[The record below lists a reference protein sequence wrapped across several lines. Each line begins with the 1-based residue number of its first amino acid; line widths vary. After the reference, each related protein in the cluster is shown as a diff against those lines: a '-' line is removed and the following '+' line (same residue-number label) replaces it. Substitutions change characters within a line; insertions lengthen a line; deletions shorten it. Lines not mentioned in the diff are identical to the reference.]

1 MSDLQHTLETLGRG
15 ARQAARSLAVAS
27 AAQKNRLLQS
37 LAGTLGQRRAAIAA
51 ANALDL
57 AAGRDAGLSSAMLDR
72 LELTPS
78 RIDAMIRGVTD
89 VIGLPDP
96 VGEVLKAWTLPN
108 GLEMKKVRV
117 PIGVIGIIYE
127 SRPNVT
133 VDAAIL
139 CLKTGNAVILRG
151 GKEAFHTNQELGACI
166 RAAAEAAG
174 LPAAAC
180 AVVPTTDREAIPVLC
195 RMDRWIDLMIPR
207 GGHGLI
213 ETVVSNARMPVLKHF
228 HGVCHIYIHE
238 QADPGLAEAV
248 AVNAKVQR
256 PGTCNAAETL
266 LIDRAA
272 APALLPRLAA
282 ALRARGVRLLGD
294 AEAGRVLGEE
304 LAAPENWETEYLDL
318 VMAVKVVAGLD
329 EAVDHIETHG
339 SHHTDAIVTRDGSVA
354 EAFLARVDSAAV
366 FWNAST
372 RLNDGG
378 EFGFGAEI
386 GISTDKLHARGPM
399 ALEELTSYKYQ
410 GRGTGQ
416 IRA

>member
-1 MSDLQHTLETLGRG
+1 MSDLQHTLESLGRE
-15 ARQAARSLAVAS
+15 ARLAARALATAPTDQKNLLLHSLA
-27 AAQKNRLLQS
+27 QELDR
-37 LAGTLGQRRAAIAA
+37 QRPAITA
-51 ANALDL
+51 ANGLDL
-57 AAGRDAGLSSAMLDR
+57 QAGRAAGLSPAMLDR
-72 LELTPS
+72 LELTPQ
-78 RIDAMIRGVTD
+78 RIDAMIQGVHD
-89 VIGLPDP
+89 VIALPDP
-96 VGEVLKAWTLPN
+96 VGETLKSWTLPN
-108 GLEMKKVRV
+108 GLALRKVRV

-151 GKEAFHTNQELGACI
+151 GKEAFHSNQALGLCL
-166 RAAAEAAG
+166 RAAAQAAG
-174 LPAAAC
+174 LPPAAC
-180 AVVPTTDREAIPVLC
+180 AIVPTTDREAIPALC
-195 RMDRWIDLMIPR
+195 RMDRWIDLLIPR

-213 ETVVSNARMPVLKHF
+213 ETVVSHARMPVLKHF

-238 QADPGLAEAV
+238 KANPALAESITL
-248 AVNAKVQR
+248 NAKTQR

-266 LIDRAA
+266 LIDRAI
-272 APALLPRLAA
+272 APTLLPRLAA
-282 ALRARGVRLLGD
+282 TLRAQSVRLLGEPES
-294 AEAGRVLGEE
+294 ARLLGEP
-304 LAAPENWETEYLDL
+304 LPAPENWTTEYLDL
-318 VMAVKVVAGLD
+318 VLAIKIVAGLD
-329 EAVDHIETHG
+329 EAIDHIETHG
-339 SHHTDAIVTRDGSVA
+339 SHHTDAIITDDPQAA

-410 GRGTGQ
+410 GRGSGQ
-416 IRA
+416 LRT